1 MTGYTISMFNSETS
15 THFQWKIPFG
25 TRQLIPASPH
35 FSKDFA
41 KNLAIGWNSLDPVVA
56 ARIHQILR
64 TMQFSCVVLRSVA
77 HSNTMKVLLEM
88 EYHLGAKGS

>member
-1 MTGYTISMFNSETS
+1 MFNYETS

-41 KNLAIGWNSLDPVVA
+41 KNLAIGWNSVHPVVA
-56 ARIHQILR
+56 ARMLTKMAECGDR
-64 TMQFSCVVLRSVA
+64 LVV
-77 HSNTMKVLLEM
+77 
-88 EYHLGAKGS
+88 